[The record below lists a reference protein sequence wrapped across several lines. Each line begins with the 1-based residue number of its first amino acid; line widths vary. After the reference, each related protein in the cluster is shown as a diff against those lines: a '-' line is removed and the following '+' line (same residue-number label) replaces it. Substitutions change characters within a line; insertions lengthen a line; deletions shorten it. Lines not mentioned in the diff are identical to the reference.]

1 MTIRRTSLRSS
12 GDFVVI
18 SNYRPSSSGWAI
30 ILLSV
35 TALALGGCGR
45 KAGLD
50 LPPTAAAPQAQATSS
65 DSEAE
70 RAAQPGVFNST
81 YGSEAGPSAPKGGK
95 KKFDYYYQDPT
106 TGDKYVG
113 GNTFKNNAGTLPKTD
128 SSGHPITYKE
138 YDTNPYVPGHNRGTE
153 RVVIG
158 SDGNK
163 YYTNDHYTSFTE
175 FP

>member
-1 MTIRRTSLRSS
+1 MYGAARI

-50 LPPTAAAPQAQATSS
+50 LPPTASAPQAQTTSQATSS
-65 DSEAE
+65 DTEAE

-95 KKFDYYYQDPT
+95 KKFVLDPLL
-106 TGDKYVG
+106 D
-113 GNTFKNNAGTLPKTD
+113 
-128 SSGHPITYKE
+128 
-138 YDTNPYVPGHNRGTE
+138 
-153 RVVIG
+153 
-158 SDGNK
+158 
-163 YYTNDHYTSFTE
+163 
-175 FP
+175 

>member
-1 MTIRRTSLRSS
+1 MVIHGPSGLARLRQSLYGAARI

-65 DSEAE
+65 DTDAE

-81 YGSEAGPSAPKGGK
+81 YGSQPRPNAPQGGEKESAPNPLPHRPV
-95 KKFDYYYQDPT
+95 QDS
-106 TGDKYVG
+106 
-113 GNTFKNNAGTLPKTD
+113 L
-128 SSGHPITYKE
+128 
-138 YDTNPYVPGHNRGTE
+138 
-153 RVVIG
+153 
-158 SDGNK
+158 
-163 YYTNDHYTSFTE
+163 
-175 FP
+175 